1 MNHKKLKLCQVQ
13 YVDEKAMIRNLCN
26 RIPLTSPVTIK
37 KIRRKKNPM
46 TTTEILMFLLDS
58 LPDSVSVSIRLI
70 RKISNRE
77 NK

>member
-1 MNHKKLKLCQVQ
+1 
-13 YVDEKAMIRNLCN
+13 
-26 RIPLTSPVTIK
+26 
-37 KIRRKKNPM
+37 M

-77 NK
+77 NKWLLFVIRKNVFGISYNQIIIYPFFRFTWLKMDMS